1 MSGLET
7 TASAG
12 TFVKHTLIDGR
23 PATLRCA
30 EIDGR
35 SFGIRGWPI
44 SIASLEDEWFVDLDD
59 PAAAVRE
66 LRELSRPPDLLS
78 FWQRPP
84 DEVPRHRF
92 HLEWDAIAALPVAS
106 YERWWTSQIECR
118 ARNQFRRAASKG
130 VVVEE
135 VRFDDR
141 FVQGMTR
148 IFNETPVRQGR
159 PFWHYGKSF
168 DTVKQQF
175 SRFVH
180 RETMIGAYLGDEMV
194 GFLMLARADRFATI
208 NQILSSLAHRDKSI
222 NNALIAKAV
231 EVCAERRLDHLVYTL
246 WSDSTLGAFKRRCGF
261 RPMKLPRYYVPLTV
275 RGRLALA
282 CGAHR
287 GWKAMLPPR
296 LRSALKQVRTRWYA
310 HRALDASGS
319 ATRASGAPEG

>member
-7 TASAG
+7 TASDG
-12 TFVKHTLIDGR
+12 SFLRQTLVDGR

-44 SIASLEDEWFVDLDD
+44 SVASLEDEWFEDLSD
-59 PAAAVRE
+59 PVAAVRK
-66 LRELSRPPDLLS
+66 LRQLSRPPDLLS

-92 HLEWDAIAALPVAS
+92 HLEWDEIAALPVAS

-118 ARNQFRRAASKG
+118 ARNQFRRAARKG
-130 VVVEE
+130 VVVDE
-135 VRFDDR
+135 VAFDDC
-141 FVQGMTR
+141 FVQGMTK

-180 RETMIGAYLGDEMV
+180 RESMVGAYLDGEMV
-194 GFLMLARADRFATI
+194 GFLMLARADRFGAI
-208 NQILSSLAHRDKSI
+208 NQILSSLSHRDKSI
-222 NNALIAKAV
+222 NNALVAKAV
-231 EVCAERRLDHLVYTL
+231 QICAERKLDHLVYAL
-246 WSDSTLGAFKRRCGF
+246 WSDSSLGEFKRRCGF
-261 RPMKLPRYYVPLTV
+261 RRMRLPRYYVPLSA

-287 GWKAMLPPR
+287 GWRAMLPPR
-296 LRSALKQVRTRWYA
+296 LSSTLKQVRARWYA
-310 HRALDASGS
+310 RKALDASGVS
-319 ATRASGAPEG
+319 TRASDAAEG